1 MRRKSRH
8 FCECLVWISFLK
20 NIYLIA
26 NLFLMVKK
34 FYEMLPMKIFQ
45 KNFQTGVLFLFEPEA
60 VKENE
65 IVGCKLKEN
74 NTKIRSTAFNR

>member
-1 MRRKSRH
+1 
-8 FCECLVWISFLK
+8 
-20 NIYLIA
+20 
-26 NLFLMVKK
+26 MVKN

-65 IVGCKLKEN
+65 IVGCILKEN